1 MTPDRRLPSFGVR
14 AVLADD
20 GDARALVASGLAS
33 GIQIMDMTAFAE
45 EHSGGQADENG
56 GDGEVGEETN
66 GRRLIIKPTD
76 MLVSTE

>member
-1 MTPDRRLPSFGVR
+1 
-14 AVLADD
+14 
-20 GDARALVASGLAS
+20 
-33 GIQIMDMTAFAE
+33 MDMTAFAE